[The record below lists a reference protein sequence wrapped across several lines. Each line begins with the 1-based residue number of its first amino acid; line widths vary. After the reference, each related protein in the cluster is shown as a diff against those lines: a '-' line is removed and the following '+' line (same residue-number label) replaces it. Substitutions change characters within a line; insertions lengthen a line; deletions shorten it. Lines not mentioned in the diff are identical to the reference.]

1 MNIRSEKMKNLTL
14 KINDWDW
21 INQELDQFLNTQTGI
36 IDSITNIKKN
46 IIDIK
51 YDSEKTNIIIIMK
64 YIRLFLSIGNEP
76 TMLEFNKHS
85 QNELNEYTMKIED
98 LCCEYC
104 MMGIIEELF
113 EIDGIEE
120 VNSDFDFDKR
130 ENINIFI
137 KYNPTI
143 IDNNKLTELEKKFNY
158 ID

>member
-1 MNIRSEKMKNLTL
+1 MKGLTIKL
-14 KINDWDW
+14 NDWDW
-21 INQELDQFLNTQTGI
+21 INQELDQFLKTQTGI

-85 QNELNEYTMKIED
+85 QNELNEYTIKIED

-130 ENINIFI
+130 ENVNIFI